1 MNREI
6 LREED
11 TLFLA
16 LRWGGPPGRE
26 DRRPLGMSGTS
37 CESFNFVLLFKDYL
51 AVLSALHLPVNLRF
65 GMHLFFLKIIYSTKK
80 INK

>member
-1 MNREI
+1 
-6 LREED
+6 
-11 TLFLA
+11 
-16 LRWGGPPGRE
+16 
-26 DRRPLGMSGTS
+26 MSGTS